1 MSAHAYTD
9 KRETNLEGGVVN
21 NLEQN
26 LNYFKNKLNTT
37 KSALSNDILY
47 YQLEFLTVSNDFTT

>member
-9 KRETNLEGGVVN
+9 KRETNLEGGTVN

-26 LNYFKNKLNTT
+26 PNYFKNKLNAT
-37 KSALSNDILY
+37 KSALLNDILY
-47 YQLEFLTVSNDFTT
+47 NPLDFLTVSNDFTT

>member
-26 LNYFKNKLNTT
+26 LNYFKNK
-37 KSALSNDILY
+37 
-47 YQLEFLTVSNDFTT
+47 